1 MQLEQQP
8 ENEQQAQLN
17 PVQPLQDMQLQ
28 SHPGRPGLQALQ
40 VLCAALQDIGCVL
53 GPAAMAA
60 ATPELLLGL
69 DAADFATA
77 GAAVAAGV
85 QNLDTIMRTIG
96 HLVAVVDQ
104 CNGDE
109 QLMHS
114 DHAQSATLP
123 SITASRCSSNQEL
136 MLLDL
141 GEAAYVSNHDAA
153 ENTLL
158 SDHED
163 SSGMQCL
170 AASRCQRTHDYQHA
184 AVKAQQEGCQMT
196 EVAQYADQQGGCLQA
211 VEAHDAA
218 VDAQGAAS
226 LGHQDSLQL
235 PTTWSTYSV
244 SGFTDLNED
253 DFNLLCSHMPAHSS
267 TCGVDPGQG
276 QQIVTADGTGLPSIP
291 MASRQTADDISALP
305 ERQTHAAS
313 DTSAPAV
320 RPAAKSLPVAY
331 YRHVSVDGS
340 GCKSL
345 LDHDPSFDIADS
357 PATRP
362 AQASTFPSAA
372 YANHQMPQSRH
383 GRGISPRLLRRST
396 WDVAATD
403 SASLA
408 AAARAQAALK
418 AFMAAAMA
426 AGAGGRKMVG
436 RVLQDGS
443 VSIQPEDSIT
453 DASSCT
459 SRASSCKHTVLPL
472 TTAMNETK
480 PAAASEEGARC
491 AASTAMAHQ
500 QQQQVIADVVGPAAD
515 VASSFSNFEALQ
527 HVAICQVLRR
537 SSSQPALAMTP
548 VTSGGSRIVSCAA
561 HDDASCETH
570 CSTSCCMTV
579 VAGAASTRC
588 VRCGSSDDTIDSPAP
603 GADGITTTSITCG
616 GSSSN
621 PETSW
626 PSDAQALVRQQRQQL
641 VDAHEKLAMLVQQLT
656 TSSADYDLLNREL
669 QDQKAQ
675 QKELVNCLQEK
686 QMQVRT
692 MPLQ

>member
-1 MQLEQQP
+1 
-8 ENEQQAQLN
+8 
-17 PVQPLQDMQLQ
+17 
-28 SHPGRPGLQALQ
+28 
-40 VLCAALQDIGCVL
+40 
-53 GPAAMAA
+53 
-60 ATPELLLGL
+60 
-69 DAADFATA
+69 
-77 GAAVAAGV
+77 
-85 QNLDTIMRTIG
+85 
-96 HLVAVVDQ
+96 
-104 CNGDE
+104 
-109 QLMHS
+109 
-114 DHAQSATLP
+114 
-123 SITASRCSSNQEL
+123 
-136 MLLDL
+136 
-141 GEAAYVSNHDAA
+141 
-153 ENTLL
+153 
-158 SDHED
+158 
-163 SSGMQCL
+163 
-170 AASRCQRTHDYQHA
+170 
-184 AVKAQQEGCQMT
+184 
-196 EVAQYADQQGGCLQA
+196 
-211 VEAHDAA
+211 
-218 VDAQGAAS
+218 
-226 LGHQDSLQL
+226 
-235 PTTWSTYSV
+235 
-244 SGFTDLNED
+244 
-253 DFNLLCSHMPAHSS
+253 LCSHMPAHSS
-267 TCGVDPGQG
+267 TCGDDPGQV
-276 QQIVTADGTGLPSIP
+276 QQMLTTDGTDLPSIP
-291 MASRQTADDISALP
+291 MAASRQTAEDISALP
-305 ERQTHAAS
+305 ERQTHAAT
-313 DTSAPAV
+313 DTSRAPAV

-372 YANHQMPQSRH
+372 YANHQVPQSRH

-459 SRASSCKHTVLPL
+459 SRASSCKHIVLPL
-472 TTAMNETK
+472 TTALNETK
-480 PAAASEEGARC
+480 HIAAAASEEGARC
-491 AASTAMAHQ
+491 AASTVMAHQ

-515 VASSFSNFEALQ
+515 VASSFSSFEALQ
-527 HVAICQVLRR
+527 HNAICQVLRR

-561 HDDASCETH
+561 HDDASCERN
-570 CSTSCCMTV
+570 CSTSCCMPV
-579 VAGAASTRC
+579 IAGAASNSC
-588 VRCGSSDDTIDSPAP
+588 VRCGSSDDTIDSPVP
-603 GADGITTTSITCG
+603 GADGTTTTSITRG

-692 MPLQ
+692 MCLQQIRCVVSVVCEA